1 MFEQLQ
7 TGAEIG
13 ADFFKDFNF
22 PIEINQNHIHKL
34 AVLHY
39 YSLSYKGYKNL
50 SKSLELARAKQ
61 ASAVREINE
70 WKRKYNQLFQEQ
82 LRLKKELLLSKE
94 HYHNVEEELHNL
106 KMGAEIF
113 QTQYNELQQKYYDLI
128 DQGQPAIQVSPW
140 APSYY
145 TVDSNH
151 ITNNH
156 AELYYSYRTPMTVV
170 PPQAEYQDSEDYK
183 NIVDSLKK
191 LAIRQKKFATRQAAV
206 KSKSLKY

>member
-50 SKSLELARAKQ
+50 SKSLELSRAKQ
-61 ASAVREINE
+61 VSAVREINE
-70 WKRKYNQLFQEQ
+70 WKRKYNELFQGQ

-94 HYHNVEEELHNL
+94 QYHNAEEELHNL

-113 QTQYNELQQKYYDLI
+113 QTQYNELQKRYHDLI
-128 DQGQPAIQVSPW
+128 NQGQPAMQVSPW
-140 APSYY
+140 VPSY
-145 TVDSNH
+145 TVDRDH

-156 AELYYSYRTPMTVV
+156 AELYYSYRAPMTVV
-170 PPQAEYQDSEDYK
+170 PSQAEYQDSDDYK

-191 LAIRQKKFATRQAAV
+191 LAIRQKKFATRQAAI

>member
-82 LRLKKELLLSKE
+82 LRLKKEFLLSKE

-113 QTQYNELQQKYYDLI
+113 QTQYNELQQKYYNLI
-128 DQGQPAIQVSPW
+128 NQRQPAIQVSPW
-140 APSYY
+140 VASH

-191 LAIRQKKFATRQAAV
+191 LAIRQKKFSTRQAAV